1 MTAAA
6 RALGIAQ
13 STVSETMASLARAI
27 GGPAVRRQRGA
38 HEVELTAAGRALLSR
53 ARRILAALADAERAA
68 AVAASGEKAVEPAV
82 AVIANESVSTYL
94 LPGALE
100 SLRRQWPAARFSV
113 SVGTCDDVR
122 AGIRDARFD
131 LGILFELGDGRGGA
145 IKELDRRPDSRL
157 ADAKLV
163 LFCTRGHPLAGRPG
177 TVEREHLAEYP
188 LFTSDAT
195 GPLHAMLLRHFR
207 CEESGAPRLEPAGSV
222 EAVKRH
228 VIANPLAVG
237 LLPAFAVALEL
248 GTGALVA
255 LSAEPPLPRAP
266 LRAILPPGKTSSA
279 PVAALVAAIQL
290 VIRGGAGRAEA
301 APAAT
306 RR

>member
-1 MTAAA
+1 
-6 RALGIAQ
+6 
-13 STVSETMASLARAI
+13 
-27 GGPAVRRQRGA
+27 
-38 HEVELTAAGRALLSR
+38 
-53 ARRILAALADAERAA
+53 
-68 AVAASGEKAVEPAV
+68 
-82 AVIANESVSTYL
+82 
-94 LPGALE
+94 
-100 SLRRQWPAARFSV
+100 
-113 SVGTCDDVR
+113 
-122 AGIRDARFD
+122 
-131 LGILFELGDGRGGA
+131 
-145 IKELDRRPDSRL
+145 
-157 ADAKLV
+157 
-163 LFCTRGHPLAGRPG
+163 
-177 TVEREHLAEYP
+177 
-188 LFTSDAT
+188 
-195 GPLHAMLLRHFR
+195 
-207 CEESGAPRLEPAGSV
+207 V